1 VERAVWRRAGEVPAE
16 GTPLMHDLIP
26 LGPAALPALGTLTDA
41 EIDATMAYGAAE
53 KALATRA
60 AYLSDWRDFAAWC
73 ALRGA
78 PAMPAHQGMVAAYLS
93 WLADSGRKASTIGR
107 RAAAIGYH
115 HKMAGHEPPTS
126 AEGVRAVLRGIRRTI
141 GAATAQK
148 TAITAAQVV
157 EIMKTCPAT
166 LIGRR
171 DAALIS
177 FGFLSAMR
185 RSELIALTM
194 DDITEVP
201 DGLRIRIRRSKTD
214 GEGRGQEIAIP
225 RGARIRPVEA
235 VQTWLAVANISTGHV
250 FRPVSKGG
258 YVGEGAMTPEAVALV
273 VKKLCARIGDP
284 AAYAGHSMRSGFVT
298 AAVEANAPVLKIAE
312 QTRHRS
318 LDMLRVYSRR
328 ADLFRDHASAGFA

>member
-1 VERAVWRRAGEVPAE
+1 VAGVV
-16 GTPLMHDLIP
+16 G
-26 LGPAALPALGTLTDA
+26 
-41 EIDATMAYGAAE
+41 
-53 KALATRA
+53 
-60 AYLSDWRDFAAWC
+60 
-73 ALRGA
+73 
-78 PAMPAHQGMVAAYLS
+78 
-93 WLADSGRKASTIGR
+93 
-107 RAAAIGYH
+107 
-115 HKMAGHEPPTS
+115 
-126 AEGVRAVLRGIRRTI
+126 RGIRRTI

-157 EIMKTCPAT
+157 GIMKTCPAT

-177 FGFLSAMR
+177 FGFLTAMR
-185 RSELIALTM
+185 RSELIVLTV
-194 DDITEVP
+194 DDLTEVP

-235 VQTWLAVANISTGHV
+235 VQTWLAAADISAGHV

-258 YVGEGAMTPEAVALV
+258 YVGEGAMTSEAVALV
-273 VKKLCARIGDP
+273 VKKLCARIGLDP